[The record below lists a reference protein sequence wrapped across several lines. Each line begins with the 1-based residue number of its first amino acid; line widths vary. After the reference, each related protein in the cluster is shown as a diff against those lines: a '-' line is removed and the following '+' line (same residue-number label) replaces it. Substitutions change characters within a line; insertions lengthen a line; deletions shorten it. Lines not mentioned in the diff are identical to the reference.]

1 MSGKFTLSSQ
11 VEREQ
16 LDWGEVGWVANPPTT
31 EAQDITVMEVTL
43 KVGAGHNFHK
53 HPDQEEVIYVMAG
66 QIEQWL
72 EEEKMTLNPGD
83 SIFIEPDVVHASFNI
98 GDGMAKLMVVLGPC
112 IGEIG
117 YEVVD
122 VADEEPWKSLR

>member
-1 MSGKFTLSSQ
+1 MSKFILSSD
-11 VEREQ
+11 VLREQ
-16 LDWGEVGWVANPPTT
+16 LDWGEIGWVANPPTT

-43 KVGAGHNFHK
+43 NVGAGHNFHK
-53 HPDQEEVIYVMAG
+53 HPDQEEVIYVIAG

-72 EEEKMTLNPGD
+72 EQEKAILNPGD
-83 SIFIEPDVVHASFNI
+83 SIFIKRDVVHASFNI
-98 GDGMAKLMVVLGPC
+98 GDDPAVLMVVLGSS